1 MDTEIQQIERLSRD
15 SWIMKIIIIAALL
28 IIAKIIINISH
39 KALNKRFTKKSQ
51 DVKYKSKIDTITGS
65 IFSFIK
71 FVVYF
76 ILIMIILDM
85 LGVNTSSILATA
97 GIGGIAI
104 AFGAQSIVSDIIRGI
119 FILLDDQLNVGD
131 WVSASG
137 IEGTVESVGLRIT
150 KIRDYDGSLYI
161 IPNSQIEAVKNSCR
175 GGQKAD
181 ITFQVSYDI
190 SLEKVKEIIEKIG
203 EESSKEIEFT
213 QKPIFLGVENLGEFS
228 YKVKVTSAV
237 KAMDQW
243 KAMRIIREKA
253 LKEFEKS
260 GMKTSKLDGENEKIQ
275 VE

>member
-1 MDTEIQQIERLSRD
+1 MDTEIQQIEKLSRD

-28 IIAKIIINISH
+28 IVGKIIIKISY

-51 DVKYKSKIDTITGS
+51 DEKYKSKIDTITGS

-71 FVVYF
+71 FIVYF

-119 FILLDDQLNVGD
+119 FILLDGQLNVGD

-150 KIRDYDGSLYI
+150 KIRDYDGSLYT
-161 IPNSQIEAVKNSCR
+161 IPNSQIETVKNSCR
-175 GGQKAD
+175 GEQKSD

-203 EESSKEIEFT
+203 EESSKEIEFI
-213 QKPIFLGVENLGEFS
+213 QKPIFLGVDDLGEFS
-228 YKVKVTSAV
+228 YKVKVTSSV

-243 KAMRIIREKA
+243 KAMRILRKNA

-260 GMKTSKLDGENEKIQ
+260 GMKTSILDGENEKIQ
-275 VE
+275 IE